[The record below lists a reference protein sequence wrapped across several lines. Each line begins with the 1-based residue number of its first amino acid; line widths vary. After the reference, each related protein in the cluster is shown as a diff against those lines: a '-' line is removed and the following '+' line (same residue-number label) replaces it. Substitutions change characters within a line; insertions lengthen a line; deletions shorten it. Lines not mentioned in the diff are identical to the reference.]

1 MARKRR
7 KKLSM
12 RKVREILRLSMQC
25 NIGNQDIAQSLCV
38 SHLTYPLEILDSRN
52 PYDLYKI

>member
-7 KKLSM
+7 KELSM
-12 RKVREILRLSMQC
+12 RKVREILRLPMQC

-38 SHLTYPLEILDSRN
+38 SHLTYPLEI
-52 PYDLYKI
+52 